1 MARSWPAWL
10 KAAWPQAEIWT
21 GRSEVG
27 IPGLNVIPD
36 ALAWGRVQGSETLFW
51 LEVGDEHKAEEHIV
65 EDVGKRLSQAIQF
78 SERTG
83 VRLKFALLST
93 HWVREAARWAFAQIP
108 SEVAV
113 VMKDW
118 RKYGELPILEWGSVT

>member
-1 MARSWPAWL
+1 M
-10 KAAWPQAEIWT
+10 
-21 GRSEVG
+21 G

-83 VRLKFALLST
+83 VRLKFALLSP
-93 HWVREAARWAFAQIP
+93 HWVREAAPGYFRTNTKRSGCGYERLAEI
-108 SEVAV
+108 
-113 VMKDW
+113 W
-118 RKYGELPILEWGSVT
+118 RIANLRMG